1 MSVEVVTMDDLRAFR
16 NDMLNDIKALL
27 SKSKPETKEWMKA
40 GEVKK
45 LLNIS
50 SGTLLTLRATSKLQY
65 SKIGGTYY
73 YRHDEIQKMLTASS
87 HSHE

>member
-1 MSVEVVTMDDLRAFR
+1 MSVEIITKEDLRAFR
-16 NDMLNDIKALL
+16 NDLLNDIKALL
-27 SKSKPETKEWMKA
+27 DKDQPETKEWLKA

-50 SGTLLTLRATSKLQY
+50 SGTLLTLRATSKLQF

-73 YRHDEIQKMLTASS
+73 YRHDEIQKMLNEASY
-87 HSHE
+87 SHE

>member
-1 MSVEVVTMDDLRAFR
+1 MSVEIITKEDLREFR
-16 NDMLNDIKALL
+16 NDLLNDIRALL
-27 SKSKPETKEWMKA
+27 NTKRPERKEWMKA

-50 SGTLLTLRATSKLQY
+50 SGTLLTLRAKGQLQF

-73 YRHDEIQKMLTASS
+73 YRDEDVQRMLINGS
-87 HSHE
+87 HNDE

>member
-1 MSVEVVTMDDLRAFR
+1 MSVEIITKEDLRIFR
-16 NDMLNDIKALL
+16 NDLLNDIRILF
-27 SKSKPETKEWMKA
+27 SKSKPERKEWMKA

-50 SGTLLTLRATSKLQY
+50 SGTLLTLRATGKLRF

-73 YRHDEIQKMLTASS
+73 YGDDDVQRMLNDGSS
-87 HSHE
+87 NNN